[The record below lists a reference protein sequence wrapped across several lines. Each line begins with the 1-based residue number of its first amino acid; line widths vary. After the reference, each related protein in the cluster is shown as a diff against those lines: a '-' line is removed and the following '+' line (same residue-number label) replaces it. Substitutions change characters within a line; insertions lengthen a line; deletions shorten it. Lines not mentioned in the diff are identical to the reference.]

1 MAFPVPEQTNEP
13 TPEDWGR
20 VARGAIATGLLPQLE
35 LETEA
40 IVKGIVS
47 RAVAALR
54 MGTLTP
60 EAALSAIHE
69 ISMAQRYLRNF
80 QTRAKMGQSTAQ
92 EFDITINKEQ

>member
-1 MAFPVPEQTNEP
+1 MALPEPRNNDP

-20 VARGAIATGLLPQLE
+20 IAKGAIATGLLPQLE

-40 IVKGIVS
+40 IVKGIVQ

-54 MGTLTP
+54 SGTLTGD
-60 EAALSAIHE
+60 AALSAFHE

-80 QTRAKMGQSTAQ
+80 QTRARMGQSTAQ
-92 EFDITINKEQ
+92 EFDLTINKEQ